1 MATEYRI
8 VKDGVVT
15 DTNIPTPHT
24 VSGLTPE
31 TPYELQIERVVDGV
45 VVGRSNVLTVTTS
58 VAT

>member
-15 DTNIPTPHT
+15 DTNITTPHT

-31 TPYELQIERVVDGV
+31 TPYELKIERVVDGV
-45 VVGRSNVLTVTTS
+45 VAGRSNVVQVTT
-58 VAT
+58 T